1 MSLAA
6 AIVEDNAMH
15 KRERDSSCGSRS
27 RERDSLGGSRSRER
41 RCIVSG
47 DVLPEAKLI
56 RFVVGPDGELTPD
69 IGATLP
75 GRGMWVGARAAT
87 LATAIEKNVFAKA
100 AKQAVKISPDLA
112 ARVPS
117 LIVQR
122 LQSDLGMALRA
133 GQLILGF
140 DQVQRA
146 LQGAEPP
153 ALRVEASDGAA
164 DGKRKLFAIGHARG
178 LKVQTIECLTSA
190 ELSVAVG
197 RENVIHAALKSGR
210 LQERLSMDAERL
222 SGFRSAATPASPH
235 ERDA

>member
-1 MSLAA
+1 M
-6 AIVEDNAMH
+6 
-15 KRERDSSCGSRS
+15 RERDSSY
-27 RERDSLGGSRSRER
+27 GSRSRER

-47 DVLPEAKLI
+47 EVLPEAKLI
-56 RFVVGPDGELTPD
+56 RFVIGPDGDLTPD
-69 IGATLP
+69 LAAKLP
-75 GRGMWVGARAAT
+75 GRGIWVAASAAT
-87 LATAIEKNVFAKA
+87 LATAIAKNLFAKA
-100 AKQAVKISPDLA
+100 AKKAVKISPDLA
-112 ARVPS
+112 ARVPA

-122 LQSDLGMALRA
+122 MQSDLGMALRS
-133 GQLILGF
+133 GQLVLGF

-146 LQGAEPP
+146 LQGTEPP
-153 ALRVEASDGAA
+153 SLVVEASDGSA
-164 DGKRKLFAIGHARG
+164 DGKRKLFAAGHARG

>member
-6 AIVEDNAMH
+6 ATKAEDDAMRG
-15 KRERDSSCGSRS
+15 RE
-27 RERDSLGGSRSRER
+27 RER

-47 DVLPEAKLI
+47 EVLPEAKLI
-56 RFVVGPDGELTPD
+56 RFVVGPDGVVTPD
-69 IGATLP
+69 LAAKLP
-75 GRGMWVGARAAT
+75 GRGIWVGANAVT
-87 LATAIEKNVFAKA
+87 LASAIAKNEFAKT
-100 AKQAVKISPDLA
+100 AKHAVKISPDLA
-112 ARVPS
+112 ARVPL

-122 LQSDLGMALRA
+122 MQSDLGMALRS
-133 GQLILGF
+133 GQLVLGF
-140 DQVQRA
+140 DSVQRA
-146 LQGAEPP
+146 LQGPEPP
-153 ALRVEASDGAA
+153 SLLVEASDGAQ
-164 DGKRKLFAIGHARG
+164 DGKRKLFAISHARG
-178 LKVQTIECLTSA
+178 LKVETIECLTSA

>member
-6 AIVEDNAMH
+6 AMKDEDGAMH
-15 KRERDSSCGSRS
+15 GRE
-27 RERDSLGGSRSRER
+27 RER

-47 DVLPEAKLI
+47 EVLPEAKLI
-56 RFVVGPDGELTPD
+56 RFVVGPDGDLTPD
-69 IGATLP
+69 LAAKLP
-75 GRGMWVGARAAT
+75 GRGIWVGASSAT
-87 LATAIEKNVFAKA
+87 LATAIAKNLFAKA
-100 AKQAVKISPDLA
+100 AKQAVRIPPDLA
-112 ARVPS
+112 ARVPA

-122 LQSDLGMALRA
+122 MQSDLGMALRS
-133 GQLILGF
+133 GQLVLGF

-146 LQGAEPP
+146 LQGTEPP
-153 ALRVEASDGAA
+153 VPVLEASDGAA
-164 DGKRKLFAIGHARG
+164 DGKRKLFAISHARG

-210 LQERLSMDAERL
+210 LQERLSKDAERL
-222 SGFRSAATPASPH
+222 SGFRSVTMPASPH